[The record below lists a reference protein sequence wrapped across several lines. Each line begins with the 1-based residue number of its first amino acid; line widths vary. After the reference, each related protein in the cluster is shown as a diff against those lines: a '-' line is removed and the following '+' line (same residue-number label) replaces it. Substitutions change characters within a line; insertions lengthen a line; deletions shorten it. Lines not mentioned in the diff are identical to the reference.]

1 MNPATSAAE
10 AMEGWELALLALA
23 RGEGGTALAGQARGA
38 HAPGD
43 LDAAF
48 ARCAAVTKEHSRTFY
63 TATRLL
69 PAEKRRAV
77 RALYAFCRVADDI
90 VDEPGEEREARLRQ
104 WGQAGTGAAP
114 AGDDPVLQA
123 WAATRDAY
131 GIPAHFAGQLVD
143 ALADDLGH
151 RGYDTFDELARY
163 CYGVA
168 STVGLMSMRIIGWS
182 GDPSLYAIRLGVA
195 MQLTNILRDVAEDW
209 RNGRVY
215 LPREDLERFGVTD
228 DQIGAGRVDD
238 RWRALMQFQVA
249 RARRLYTGARP
260 GVGLLHRDGR
270 LAVTAALELYSRIL
284 DEIERRDYD
293 VFTGR
298 ASVPGWR
305 RVALLPLVAWRAYR
319 AKPPKGAEA

>member
-1 MNPATSAAE
+1 MAH
-10 AMEGWELALLALA
+10 
-23 RGEGGTALAGQARGA
+23 GEGGGTPPGA
-38 HAPGD
+38 DGLVDVGA

-48 ARCAAVTKEHSRTFY
+48 ARCAAVTKEHSHTFY

-69 PAEKRRAV
+69 PVEKRRAV
-77 RALYAFCRVADDI
+77 RALYAYCRVADDI
-90 VDEPGEEREARLRQ
+90 VDEPGEDRELRLRE
-104 WGQAGTGAAP
+104 WGRAGTGEAP

-123 WAATRDAY
+123 WAATRAAF

-215 LPREDLERFGVTD
+215 LPREELERFGVTEE
-228 DQIGAGRVDD
+228 QIGAGRVDD
-238 RWRALMQFQVA
+238 RWRALMRFQVA
-249 RARRLYTGARP
+249 RARRLYAGARP

-284 DEIERRDYD
+284 DEVERRDYD
-293 VFTGR
+293 VFTAR

-305 RVALLPLVAWRAYR
+305 RAALLPLVAWRAYR